1 MSYLLAPPE
10 IARVER
16 EQARGITS
24 REVVRLFE
32 AKGAR
37 LSEATFRKYV
47 QAGLLPR
54 SRRVGRKG
62 KHTGSTGIY
71 PVAVV
76 RRIDLIKRMMAEG
89 LTLEQIRE
97 SFVAMKGR
105 LDDFEAGLAALVG
118 ELERRAREHPERREV
133 ERQLGRAQRELRA
146 ALKRIEW
153 VGGRVAQVGRAEAGA
168 PGAGA
173 GAWAPGRVGGR
184 GAAGAP
190 GTEGRG

>member
-1 MSYLLAPPE
+1 MSFLLAPLE

-16 EQARGITS
+16 QQTLGITS

-37 LSEATFRKYV
+37 FSEATFRKYV

-62 KHTGSTGIY
+62 KHTGSTGLY

-89 LTLEQIRE
+89 LTLEDIRE

-105 LDDFEAGLAALVG
+105 LEDVEQGLATLVA
-118 ELERRAREHPERREV
+118 ELERRARVHPERRQV
-133 ERQLGRAQRELRA
+133 ERELGRAQRELRA

-153 VGGRVAQVGRAEAGA
+153 VGGRVARVGRR
-168 PGAGA
+168 GAGS
-173 GAWAPGRVGGR
+173 PGERVG
-184 GAAGAP
+184 A
-190 GTEGRG
+190 

>member
-105 LDDFEAGLAALVG
+105 LDDVEAGLAALVG

-153 VGGRVAQVGRAEAGA
+153 VGGRVAQVGRGEAGA

>member
-1 MSYLLAPPE
+1 LSVNFSIFDIEISTSKSGTMSYLLAPLE

-16 EQARGITS
+16 EQARGISS
-24 REVVRLFE
+24 RDVVRLFE
-32 AKGAR
+32 ARGAR

-62 KHTGSTGIY
+62 KHTGSTGLY

-89 LTLEQIRE
+89 LTLEQIRD

-105 LDDFEAGLAALVG
+105 LEDLEQGLSSLL
-118 ELERRAREHPERREV
+118 EDLERRAREHPERREV
-133 ERQLGRAQRELRA
+133 ERVLGRAQRELRA
-146 ALKRIEW
+146 ALRRIEW
-153 VGGRVAQVGRAEAGA
+153 VGGRVAQVGRRDAGA

-173 GAWAPGRVGGR
+173 DA
-184 GAAGAP
+184 
-190 GTEGRG
+190 

>member
-1 MSYLLAPPE
+1 MSYLLAAPE

-16 EQARGITS
+16 ELARGITS

-32 AKGAR
+32 ARGAR

-54 SRRVGRKG
+54 SRRVGHKG
-62 KHTGSTGIY
+62 KHTGSTGLY

-105 LDDFEAGLAALVG
+105 LEDLEQGLSSLLE

-133 ERQLGRAQRELRA
+133 ERVLGRAQRELRT
-146 ALKRIEW
+146 ALRRIEW
-153 VGGRVAQVGRAEAGA
+153 VGGRVAQVGRREAGA

-173 GAWAPGRVGGR
+173 DA
-184 GAAGAP
+184 
-190 GTEGRG
+190 

>member
-1 MSYLLAPPE
+1 MSYLLAAPE

-16 EQARGITS
+16 ELARGITS

-62 KHTGSTGIY
+62 KHTGSTGLY

-105 LDDFEAGLAALVG
+105 LEDLEQGLSSLLE

-133 ERQLGRAQRELRA
+133 ERVLGRAQRELRT
-146 ALKRIEW
+146 ALRRIEW
-153 VGGRVAQVGRAEAGA
+153 VGGRVAQVGRREAGA

-173 GAWAPGRVGGR
+173 DA
-184 GAAGAP
+184 
-190 GTEGRG
+190 

>member
-10 IARVER
+10 IARIER

-32 AKGAR
+32 GKGAR
-37 LSEATFRKYV
+37 FSEATFRKYV

-62 KHTGSTGIY
+62 KHTGSTGLY

-97 SFVAMKGR
+97 SFVATKGR
-105 LDDFEAGLAALVG
+105 LEDLEAGLSSLMA
-118 ELERRAREHPERREV
+118 ELEARARVHPERRAV
-133 ERQLGRAQRELRA
+133 ERELSRAERELRG
-146 ALKRIEW
+146 ALRRIEW
-153 VGGRVAQVGRAEAGA
+153 VGGRVARVGRQHG
-168 PGAGA
+168 PAGA
-173 GAWAPGRVGGR
+173 GA
-184 GAAGAP
+184 AA
-190 GTEGRG
+190 